1 MSTRLKHSFND
12 SDVANLRRIM
22 NKFQINSTLTKT
34 CIKFYSGLIGSG
46 SGRTMRGLNAWKSLP
61 VRIENE
67 KLTKCNK
74 F

>member
-1 MSTRLKHSFND
+1 MITRLKQSFND
-12 SDVANLRRIM
+12 SGVANLRRIM
-22 NKFQINSTLTKT
+22 NKFIINSTLTKICT
-34 CIKFYSGLIGSG
+34 KFYSQLIGSG
-46 SGRTMRGLNAWKSLP
+46 SGRTMRGLNAWRSLP